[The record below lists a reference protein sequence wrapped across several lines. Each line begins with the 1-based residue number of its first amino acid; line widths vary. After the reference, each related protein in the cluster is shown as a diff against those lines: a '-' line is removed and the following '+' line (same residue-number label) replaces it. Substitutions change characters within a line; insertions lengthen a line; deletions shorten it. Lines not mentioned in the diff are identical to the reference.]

1 MYNNDPFVGQPVTVT
16 YKDELGNTVTSLEI
30 SAGGQAMVCAQE
42 GSVSNIP
49 GVQVIKGD
57 LCATQPN
64 TGGGS
69 TSGGSG
75 NNSGPLGGGSGR
87 DIPVPGDGD
96 VVVDY
101 NDLNIKN
108 ER

>member
-1 MYNNDPFVGQPVTVT
+1 MDLETLRIPDLSGLYDVYNNDPFVGQPVNVT

-30 SAGGQAMVCAQE
+30 SAGGQVMICAQE

-49 GVQVIKGD
+49 GVEVIKGD

-69 TSGGSG
+69 TGGGSG
-75 NNSGPLGGGSGR
+75 NNSASS
-87 DIPVPGDGD
+87 
-96 VVVDY
+96 
-101 NDLNIKN
+101 
-108 ER
+108 